1 MRTPLLVAF
10 ALLGTVPGGLAAQI
24 TDLRTALARA
34 ESAAYGNRMAAGR
47 AEAEAGSASASLR
60 GLLPTVRVEGGYV
73 GTNEPLSAFGMLLR
87 QRAVTPEAFDPARLN
102 YPENIGNV
110 AAATILEQ
118 PLINADAWFGRR
130 AALSAAGAAR
140 ASAEWERT
148 GTAVSVV
155 RGWYGA
161 ILARELTTAL
171 DTALASAR
179 AHQRQAESMH
189 RNELVTR
196 SDALL
201 AAVRTGEVEARLL
214 AAQGEADLARTR
226 LAIAIGVPRHS
237 VSPPGAELPPAAA
250 LRAFVAADTLAAEGG
265 DGAGGR
271 ADIRAARLAASAASL
286 DARRATAALLP
297 RVNAF
302 GRLDWNSADAPFGG
316 GESWTAGVMV
326 SWTPFSG
333 GAALAERR
341 AAGGRRAMAAAASE
355 AAVAQGTLEL
365 EAAETAVRVALATM
379 DIAERGVVQSVEAH
393 RIVARKYEGGV
404 ATVTDLFDAAAAET
418 AARLAFAGARYQLII
433 AAAERRRAS
442 GRDISALASL
452 EGTE

>member
-1 MRTPLLVAF
+1 MRTPLLIAVAF
-10 ALLGTVPGGLAAQI
+10 LGTVPGGLAAQI
-24 TDLRTALARA
+24 TDLRTALRRA
-34 ESAAYGNRMAAGR
+34 ESAAYANRMAAGR
-47 AEAEAGSASASLR
+47 ADAEAGSASAALR
-60 GLLPTVRVEGGYV
+60 GFLPTVRLEGGYV
-73 GTNEPLSAFGMLLR
+73 GTNEPLSAFGSLLR
-87 QRAVTPEAFDPARLN
+87 QRGVTPEAFEPPRLN
-102 YPENIGNV
+102 YPDNIGNV

-140 ASAEWERT
+140 ASAEWERS
-148 GTAVSVV
+148 GTAVNVV

-161 ILARELTTAL
+161 ILAREVTTAL
-171 DTALASAR
+171 DTAFASAR

-201 AAVRTGEVEARLL
+201 AAVRAGEVEARLL
-214 AAQGEADLARTR
+214 AAEGEADLARTR
-226 LAIAIGVPRHS
+226 LALAIGVPPDS

-250 LRAFVAADTLAAEGG
+250 LRAFVVADTLAADGG
-265 DGAGGR
+265 ER
-271 ADIRAARLAASAASL
+271 ADVRAARLAASAASL

-316 GESWTAGVMV
+316 GESWTAGIMV

-333 GAALAERR
+333 GAELAERR
-341 AAGGRRAMAAAASE
+341 AAGGRRAVAAAASD
-355 AAVAQGTLEL
+355 AAVAQGALEL
-365 EAAETAVRVALATM
+365 EAAETAVRVALARM

-393 RIVARKYEGGV
+393 RIVARKYAGGV

-418 AARLAFAGARYQLII
+418 AARLAFAEARYQLII
-433 AAAERRRAS
+433 AAAERRRA
-442 GRDISALASL
+442 GGGDIVALASL
-452 EGTE
+452 EETE